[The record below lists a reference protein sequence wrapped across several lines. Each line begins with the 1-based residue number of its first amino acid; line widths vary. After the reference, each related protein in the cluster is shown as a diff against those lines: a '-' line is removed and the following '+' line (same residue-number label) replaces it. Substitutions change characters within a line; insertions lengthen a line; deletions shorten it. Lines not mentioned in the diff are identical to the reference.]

1 MPEIWF
7 YHLQIHPLEHV
18 LPGLIQKSLERGWR
32 VAVQARSEERLD
44 ALDEWL
50 WTFAEESFLAH
61 GRSGDGDAELQP
73 IFLATGTENP
83 NGAAVRFFIE
93 GAEVLPALED
103 ASYERAI
110 TLFDGGDEDEL
121 AAARRQWK
129 DLKALGFPLTYWQQ
143 AETGR
148 WEKKA

>member
-7 YHLQIHPLEHV
+7 YHLQTQRLERV
-18 LPGLIQKSLERGWR
+18 LPGLIQKSLDRGWR
-32 VAVQARSEERLD
+32 VIVQARSEERLD

-61 GRSGDGDAELQP
+61 GRIGDGDAELQP
-73 IFLATGTENP
+73 IFLATGTNNP

-93 GAEVLPALED
+93 AAEVLPALEG
-103 ASYERAI
+103 ASYERVI
-110 TLFDGGDEDEL
+110 TLFNGADEDEL

-129 DLKALGFPLTYWQQ
+129 ELKARGHALTYWQQ